1 MDNEYQEQMKREKEH
16 HEGKMRDMQTEIE
29 RLHEDLSEMKVK
41 ARQEKSRVK
50 AGFEREREEMEEQ
63 FEKEKN
69 EWRRR
74 MNMMT
79 AMQPR
84 DLQRVSTVQKQGTR
98 SFQFNRRKF
107 RVHPQISHVS
117 SRETCSRSFELNHR
131 YLIHRYF
138 KFRVKP

>member
-69 EWRRR
+69 EWRTR

-79 AMQPR
+79 TMQPR

-98 SFQFNRRKF
+98 RFQFNRRKF
-107 RVHPQISHVS
+107 RVHPQIFP
-117 SRETCSRSFELNHR
+117 SFEPRNMQQ
-131 YLIHRYF
+131 
-138 KFRVKP
+138 KFRVKPQVLDSPVLQVSS